1 MQNNAF
7 TAIYLQNSFAD
18 IARVL
23 SEFFRDLDVVPS
35 DVIAGL
41 VLLRKRQQLVRFRTV
56 QQVRYNRAGFFSVKA
71 ISVGG
76 FMFQI
81 YAVLTCPKLALM
93 CCPPGNRRP
102 EK

>member
-56 QQVRYNRAGFFSVKA
+56 QQVRYNCAGFFYFLLKRSRL
-71 ISVGG
+71 VGSCSK
-76 FMFQI
+76 
-81 YAVLTCPKLALM
+81 YVLFA
-93 CCPPGNRRP
+93 
-102 EK
+102 

>member
-56 QQVRYNRAGFFSVKA
+56 QQVRYNCAGFF
-71 ISVGG
+71 
-76 FMFQI
+76 F
-81 YAVLTCPKLALM
+81 C
-93 CCPPGNRRP
+93 
-102 EK
+102 